1 MGTIP
6 KIAHQPVKG
15 YVATVRIL
23 VSDKKP
29 STEVVTITTGAA
41 GVMTAVA
48 GVDVPVGN
56 FIMVEDADGLEYIG
70 KVTTG
75 SVAGGVPV
83 VDWITDVPPTG
94 ATGKFPS
101 EIYDRS
107 NADIGRSY
115 STQGTQTFNTG
126 GNETI
131 TATVTS
137 KDISLQGFYNFFNP
151 GYKICKDAAEKKNPV
166 WVMLEYEPPRG
177 FERGEIVLGQGY
189 VTDRPTANPA
199 DGFVSGDVS
208 IQFSG
213 FVDELEPVLAT
224 P

>member
-6 KIAHQPVKG
+6 KIAHQPNKG
-15 YVATVRIL
+15 YVATVRIM

-29 STEVVTITTGAA
+29 STTVVTITTGASGA
-41 GVMTAVA
+41 LTAVSI
-48 GVDVPVGN
+48 DVPVGN
-56 FIMVEDADGLEYIG
+56 FVMVEDADGLEYIG

-83 VDWITDVPPTG
+83 VDWITADPPTG
-94 ATGKFPS
+94 ATSKFPS
-101 EIYDRS
+101 EIFDRS
-107 NADIGRSY
+107 NADINRSY
-115 STQGTQTFNTG
+115 SNQGTQTFNTG

-151 GYKICKDAAEKKNPV
+151 GYKICKQQAELKEPL

-177 FERGEIVLGQGY
+177 FTRGEIILGQGY
-189 VTDRPTANPA
+189 VSDRPSSNPA
-199 DGFVSGDVS
+199 DGFISGDIS
-208 IQFSG
+208 IKFSG
-213 FVDELEPVLAT
+213 YVDELEPVLA
-224 P
+224 

>member
-6 KIAHQPVKG
+6 KIAHQPNKG
-15 YVATVRIL
+15 YVATVRIM

-29 STEVVTITTGAA
+29 STTVVTITTGASGA
-41 GVMTAVA
+41 LTAVSI
-48 GVDVPVGN
+48 DVPVGN
-56 FIMVEDADGLEYIG
+56 FVMVEDADGLEYIG

-83 VDWITDVPPTG
+83 VDWITADPPTG

-101 EIYDRS
+101 EIFDRS
-107 NADIGRSY
+107 NADINRSY
-115 STQGTQTFNTG
+115 SNQGTQTFNTG

-151 GYKICKDAAEKKNPV
+151 GYKICKQQAELKEPL

-177 FERGEIVLGQGY
+177 FTRGEIILGQGY
-189 VTDRPTANPA
+189 VSDRPSSNPA
-199 DGFVSGDVS
+199 DGFISGDIS
-208 IQFSG
+208 IKFSG
-213 FVDELEPVLAT
+213 YVDELEPVLA
-224 P
+224 

>member
-6 KIAHQPVKG
+6 KIAHQPNKG
-15 YVATVRIL
+15 YVATVRIM

-29 STEVVTITTGAA
+29 STTVVTITTGASGA
-41 GVMTAVA
+41 LTAVSI
-48 GVDVPVGN
+48 DVPVGN
-56 FIMVEDADGLEYIG
+56 FVMVEDADGLEYIG

-83 VDWITDVPPTG
+83 VDWITADPPTG

-101 EIYDRS
+101 EIFDRS
-107 NADIGRSY
+107 NADMNRSY
-115 STQGTQTFNTG
+115 SNQGTQTFNTG

-151 GYKICKDAAEKKNPV
+151 GYKICKQQAELKEPL

-177 FERGEIVLGQGY
+177 FTRGEIILGQGY
-189 VTDRPTANPA
+189 VSDRPSSNPA
-199 DGFVSGDVS
+199 DGFISGDIS
-208 IQFSG
+208 IKFSG
-213 FVDELEPVLAT
+213 YVDELEPVLA
-224 P
+224 

>member
-6 KIAHQPVKG
+6 KVAHQPSKG
-15 YVATVRIL
+15 YVATVRIM

-29 STEVVTITTGAA
+29 STTVATITTGASGA
-41 GVMTAVA
+41 LTAVSI
-48 GVDVPVGN
+48 DVPVGN
-56 FIMVEDADGLEYIG
+56 YVMVEDADGLEYIG

-83 VDWITDVPPTG
+83 IQWITAEPPTG

-101 EIYDRS
+101 EIFDRS
-107 NADIGRSY
+107 NADINRSY
-115 STQGTQTFNTG
+115 SNQGTQTFNTG

-151 GYKICKDAAEKKNPV
+151 GYKICKQQAELKEPL

-177 FERGEIVLGQGY
+177 FARGEIILGQGY
-189 VTDRPTANPA
+189 VSDRPSSNPA
-199 DGFVSGDVS
+199 DGFISGDIS
-208 IQFSG
+208 IKFSG
-213 FVDELEPVLAT
+213 YVDELEPTLA
-224 P
+224 

>member
-6 KIAHQPVKG
+6 KIVHQPNKG
-15 YVATVRIL
+15 YVATVRIM

-29 STEVVTITTGAA
+29 STTVVTITTGASGA
-41 GVMTAVA
+41 LTAVSI
-48 GVDVPVGN
+48 DVPVGN
-56 FIMVEDADGLEYIG
+56 FVMVEDADGLEYIG

-83 VDWITDVPPTG
+83 VDWITADPPTG

-101 EIYDRS
+101 EIFDRS
-107 NADIGRSY
+107 NADINRSY
-115 STQGTQTFNTG
+115 SNQGTQTFNTG

-151 GYKICKDAAEKKNPV
+151 GYKICKQQAELKEPL

-177 FERGEIVLGQGY
+177 FTRGEIILGQGY
-189 VTDRPTANPA
+189 VSDRPSSNPA
-199 DGFVSGDVS
+199 DGFISGDIS
-208 IQFSG
+208 IKFSG
-213 FVDELEPVLAT
+213 YVDELEPVLA
-224 P
+224 

>member
-15 YVATVRIL
+15 YVATVRLLI
-23 VSDKKP
+23 SERKP
-29 STEVVTITTGAA
+29 STVVATITTGTA
-41 GVMTAVA
+41 GALTAVA
-48 GVDVPVGN
+48 VPVAAGN
-56 FIMVEDADGLEYIG
+56 YIMVEDADGIEYIG

-75 SVAGGVPV
+75 
-83 VDWITDVPPTG
+83 TDDANEIPTVTWLTAPPPTG

-115 STQGTQTFNTG
+115 STQGVQTFNTG

-151 GYKICKDAAEKKNPV
+151 GYHIAKDCAENKKAL

-177 FERGEIVLGQGY
+177 FTRGEIVLGQGY
-189 VTDRPTANPA
+189 VTDRPTANAA
-199 DGFVSGDVS
+199 DGFVSGDISV
-208 IQFSG
+208 QFSG
-213 FVDELEPVLAT
+213 FVDEILPVLA